1 MIIVSTGNNNPITS
15 LKIDELTKLKL
26 SRSVICQVNND
37 RLVSYDRGLPVV
49 LVTLAIQLPR
59 LVASL
64 AQPQPHQLLISA
76 LVHKQLLYRTP
87 VQLCSSKG
95 LYTPSEKR
103 ACNSHS
109 DSTNIEIFQ
118 RY

>member
-1 MIIVSTGNNNPITS
+1 M
-15 LKIDELTKLKL
+15 
-26 SRSVICQVNND
+26 
-37 RLVSYDRGLPVV
+37 

-87 VQLCSSKG
+87 VQLCSSEQVY
-95 LYTPSEKR
+95 LYFSRHFYVVSMLVAIDSLGMIVRTLGEKIS
-103 ACNSHS
+103 ALPQN
-109 DSTNIEIFQ
+109 
-118 RY
+118 